1 MRPSLDSRADAAP
14 GGLRGLLSKAWQSL
28 FIASRSPRED
38 RLNVSAED
46 TIDGLVARLKAD
58 MHARFARGDRPSAA
72 EYFQAYPELAA
83 NKEKVLSLAYEEFC
97 LLEENHQRPDTLEF
111 CERYQAWTNSLEE
124 QLLVHKGI
132 SQAVNAPSFIKPRYP
147 EPGENFGGF
156 LIISE
161 LGQGGA
167 ARVYLARDEEL
178 GLREVVLKVS
188 ADRGNEASIQGRLDH
203 PHIIPVL
210 SVTRPP
216 ESALRGLCMPFRPG
230 LPLDQVIA
238 RLFEGEKQPT
248 SAIEIWRALAPRGGD
263 HPEAPSGP
271 GWKDFPVRGT
281 YFDGVAWIIER
292 IADALHYAH
301 RRGIFHRDVKPANIF
316 LTMSE
321 GPQLLDFNLAHAP
334 HAPEQAVA
342 AQRGGTLPYMAPE
355 QLRAFRSA
363 ECWDDVT
370 GVSDVYS
377 LAVVARELLEGKPP
391 VEQETQ
397 KPLAQTIQNLL
408 DTRSS
413 ANPWPSLRRSNPSI
427 PHALTAIIDLCVEAD
442 PNRRYPDA
450 DALAKDLHRFRRRR
464 PLLLAL
470 NPSRSERATN
480 WTVRNRWPLAISG
493 SMVLI
498 ALVIAG
504 AETARWLT
512 PYEDRPE
519 FQKIVKTH
527 ETRPHS
533 EARSA
538 LLSMIAEGWDFPL
551 LWIYL
556 GTAYEEKDGETVPSE
571 TIPVVCQQK
580 LARIWRDPAQT
591 EKLKLWSNSHKG
603 FLRDLEQLAIVLYKP
618 SPKDESADHA
628 SLRKRTAGEILAFTQ
643 GLGWDSD
650 SKRAERAVIFEYI
663 DDFASAD
670 RLIAKEIQV
679 RSGTDL
685 HSLGQLWPVLYLS
698 ARASIKQASQ
708 LLESTQLISEAPS
721 IDRLLRKVSSNIYHL
736 DAIQARLA
744 QSGVLAAAEVRRWRY
759 RIDWLKCEANLAEG
773 DLRQKQGRIREAT
786 DFYAKAS
793 ELLVELSPIALESD
807 YFSELVQRVLSR
819 RQPSSSLLPMEN
831 SSSPNGPVLV
841 GSSSL

>member
-1 MRPSLDSRADAAP
+1 
-14 GGLRGLLSKAWQSL
+14 
-28 FIASRSPRED
+28 
-38 RLNVSAED
+38 
-46 TIDGLVARLKAD
+46 
-58 MHARFARGDRPSAA
+58 
-72 EYFQAYPELAA
+72 
-83 NKEKVLSLAYEEFC
+83 
-97 LLEENHQRPDTLEF
+97 
-111 CERYQAWTNSLEE
+111 
-124 QLLVHKGI
+124 
-132 SQAVNAPSFIKPRYP
+132 
-147 EPGENFGGF
+147 
-156 LIISE
+156 
-161 LGQGGA
+161 
-167 ARVYLARDEEL
+167 
-178 GLREVVLKVS
+178 
-188 ADRGNEASIQGRLDH
+188 
-203 PHIIPVL
+203 
-210 SVTRPP
+210 
-216 ESALRGLCMPFRPG
+216 
-230 LPLDQVIA
+230 
-238 RLFEGEKQPT
+238 
-248 SAIEIWRALAPRGGD
+248 
-263 HPEAPSGP
+263 
-271 GWKDFPVRGT
+271 
-281 YFDGVAWIIER
+281 
-292 IADALHYAH
+292 
-301 RRGIFHRDVKPANIF
+301 
-316 LTMSE
+316 
-321 GPQLLDFNLAHAP
+321 
-334 HAPEQAVA
+334 
-342 AQRGGTLPYMAPE
+342 
-355 QLRAFRSA
+355 
-363 ECWDDVT
+363 
-370 GVSDVYS
+370 
-377 LAVVARELLEGKPP
+377 
-391 VEQETQ
+391 
-397 KPLAQTIQNLL
+397 
-408 DTRSS
+408 
-413 ANPWPSLRRSNPSI
+413 
-427 PHALTAIIDLCVEAD
+427 
-442 PNRRYPDA
+442 
-450 DALAKDLHRFRRRR
+450 
-464 PLLLAL
+464 
-470 NPSRSERATN
+470 
-480 WTVRNRWPLAISG
+480 
-493 SMVLI
+493 
-498 ALVIAG
+498 
-504 AETARWLT
+504 
-512 PYEDRPE
+512 
-519 FQKIVKTH
+519 
-527 ETRPHS
+527 
-533 EARSA
+533 
-538 LLSMIAEGWDFPL
+538 MIAEGWDFPL

-708 LLESTQLISEAPS
+708 LLESTQLKSEAPS